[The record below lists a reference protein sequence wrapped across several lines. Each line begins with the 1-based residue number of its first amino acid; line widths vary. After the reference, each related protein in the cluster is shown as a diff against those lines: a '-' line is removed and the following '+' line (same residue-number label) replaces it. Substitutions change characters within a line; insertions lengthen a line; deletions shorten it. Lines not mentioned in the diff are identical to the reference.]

1 MLRSW
6 AEVDL
11 LAIRHNA
18 AVLAAHVGPD
28 AKLMAVVKA
37 NAYGHGAP
45 QVVESLAGRVAM
57 FGVANLTEGRE
68 VCAFALG
75 TPILILGTSL
85 PAEREAVIREGFI
98 PSISSA
104 EEAAAYARLASVGP
118 VAVHLVIDTGMG
130 RLGVWEEEALETV
143 RRIVALPG
151 VRVSGIAS
159 HLPVADEPGDF
170 THEQLARF
178 QRIAGKLR
186 DLGIRNAALHV
197 ENSAGL
203 LRYPREAGSLVRPG
217 LALYGESPLP
227 EFQPILR
234 RALTWKAR
242 VTLVRDFGTGR
253 SVSYGRTFITDR
265 PMRIA
270 TLAVGYADGYP
281 RQSSGRGATV
291 LIGGRRCAVLGRI
304 TMDQMMVD
312 VTGLDVAAGAEAV
325 LVGTQGDDVISA
337 TALASL
343 GGTIAWDILTG
354 IGPRVAR
361 VHLDGDASAS
371 QARIRD

>member
-1 MLRSW
+1 
-6 AEVDL
+6 
-11 LAIRHNA
+11 
-18 AVLAAHVGPD
+18 
-28 AKLMAVVKA
+28 
-37 NAYGHGAP
+37 
-45 QVVESLAGRVAM
+45 
-57 FGVANLTEGRE
+57 
-68 VCAFALG
+68 
-75 TPILILGTSL
+75 
-85 PAEREAVIREGFI
+85 
-98 PSISSA
+98 
-104 EEAAAYARLASVGP
+104 
-118 VAVHLVIDTGMG
+118 VHLVIDTGMG
-130 RLGVWEEEALETV
+130 RLGVWEDEALETV

-170 THEQLARF
+170 TREQLARF